1 MCHLL
6 LSIPLVPCFDIIRT
20 DNTNVPLLFEIIG
33 YPFGSMDYY
42 VDDCQNSGTP
52 LMLLSHLQINM
63 HNIKSNNK
71 ASLAVRRYTSLVLCF
86 FHIVSL
92 PCMV

>member
-1 MCHLL
+1 MIKCLYG
-6 LSIPLVPCFDIIRT
+6 
-20 DNTNVPLLFEIIG
+20 IIG

-71 ASLAVRRYTSLVLCF
+71 VSLAVRR
-86 FHIVSL
+86 
-92 PCMV
+92 